1 MESIVI
7 ELQKDALNG
16 DNLLTDLLRKAFVVA
31 RKLKI
36 KEFEDWISKELGG
49 YSDNSETPDYR
60 EIVGKVMIS
69 DSDLGYRPI
78 QFPDT
83 GTEIKLSKRK
93 LGQRV
98 AEIES
103 LLNGQDDNSAG
114 FEMSLSP
121 EKRRL
126 ICDAIGIKTE
136 IILTISDASLAGIL
150 DAVRNI
156 ILNWAVKLEE
166 DGVLGEGMTF
176 SDSEKTEAGK
186 HSYNVN
192 NFYGSVTGTQ
202 IQQRSSGSEQ
212 SIEVKGVSMDSV
224 AQFIKALR
232 SELPTLPI
240 GDDVNRELS
249 SDMATV
255 EAQIVSP
262 NPKDNIV
269 RASLGSIRRILEGA
283 GGGAAAQ
290 LLLIQLQS
298 LF

>member
-1 MESIVI
+1 
-7 ELQKDALNG
+7 
-16 DNLLTDLLRKAFVVA
+16 
-31 RKLKI
+31 
-36 KEFEDWISKELGG
+36 
-49 YSDNSETPDYR
+49 
-60 EIVGKVMIS
+60 MIS

-136 IILTISDASLAGIL
+136 IILTISDASLAGVL

-202 IQQRSSGSEQ
+202 IQQSSSGSEQ

>member
-136 IILTISDASLAGIL
+136 IILTISDASLAGVL

-202 IQQRSSGSEQ
+202 IQQSSSGYEQ